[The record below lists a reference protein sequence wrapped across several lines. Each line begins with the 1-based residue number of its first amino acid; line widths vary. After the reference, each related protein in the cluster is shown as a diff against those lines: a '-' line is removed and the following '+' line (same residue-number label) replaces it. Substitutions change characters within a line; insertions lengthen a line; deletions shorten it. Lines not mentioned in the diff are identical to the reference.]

1 MRKVTP
7 FRRTNIPPGCR
18 EYARVGADA
27 YVRPE
32 AKPSGDCRQ
41 LTK

>member
-27 YVRPE
+27 SSARGE
-32 AKPSGDCRQ
+32 AERDCRQ